1 MASPGQAVVTQT
13 EEIEA
18 CETKVVNSQ
27 TVVRKMN
34 ENTGRAA
41 EHGQMQIHNDVLPW
55 DVHTLMSAQS
65 ISLGALFDNMLWKSI
80 DNRTLTWLVRYFV
93 YACISLLYVLLYTFH
108 ERGLYIFTRSSSG
121 RTLVPVL
128 RRSLGYCITRMITSR
143 NFVYTNNS
151 SAPLQMSAMLWRL
164 STSFFDASPFSNTEI
179 PQRVVSDIIGDLT
192 HFSTLRDIKSALL
205 STLLTTSIDN
215 Q

>member
-65 ISLGALFDNMLWKSI
+65 ISLGALFDNMLLGKASTTAHSPGWFDI
-80 DNRTLTWLVRYFV
+80 LYMHV
-93 YACISLLYVLLYTFH
+93 YRSYMFYYTRIMREACIS
-108 ERGLYIFTRSSSG
+108 
-121 RTLVPVL
+121 
-128 RRSLGYCITRMITSR
+128 
-143 NFVYTNNS
+143 
-151 SAPLQMSAMLWRL
+151 
-164 STSFFDASPFSNTEI
+164 SPDHHLAEHYFQCCE
-179 PQRVVSDIIGDLT
+179 G
-192 HFSTLRDIKSALL
+192 H
-205 STLLTTSIDN
+205 
-215 Q
+215 